1 MQSSSQHRLMIILVI
16 SLSIIA
22 CSVLRPSNEVS
33 NLQSTIDALTS
44 QLGTSDEGPE
54 ATPPISTPTP
64 EDDANATPE
73 IEPTESS
80 WQNALT
86 YIDQYGGSAN
96 SVAVKGDYA
105 YMGQGPRM
113 VVLDISNPRSPRFV
127 SESELLPGLVMG
139 VEVDGDYAYVT
150 TMLSGLNIFDIS
162 QANSPT
168 LVSQV
173 KPDRGGC
180 GPLVLHEGIAYIA
193 CNTSGLFIVDVL
205 DPLSPRVLSHD
216 VFQNN
221 GLSIAFHNNHVYFLS
236 TSGGLVII
244 NVSDPTNPQQ
254 VGYFDM
260 ETIPS
265 VTKVNAEAIAV
276 CQGDLCMA
284 VGNHG
289 FVILDLS
296 DPAIPT
302 IKSSTTQFWASG
314 VVSDGRYA
322 YLVDDLDG
330 VRVFDIAN
338 PSQPQQVGLM
348 PTSVGGFEFSVQELT
363 ERGISIAGNYLYIP
377 DQAYGLTIVDIN
389 NPSQPVRV
397 GQYMT
402 PIPDAIM
409 GIKAVGDYAYAVCRF
424 AGFRVIDV
432 SDPENMAE
440 IFFDDERKFLSLQ
453 VPSGIEV
460 IGDYAYISDA
470 NYPLHI
476 YDISNPNQPVEVGV
490 VDGGPAWDGA
500 DDLAIAGN
508 FAYLSGRGGN
518 DAIYPGAGI
527 WVIDISNP
535 TAPAPIH
542 FVDLPN
548 SHWSLSIHSMVL
560 YALDGTQ
567 DNQDPDVLSLR
578 VIDIR
583 DPFQSELI
591 QSITIPELKPLSLT
605 DIQVSGDWLFVGMA
619 MDGLKLFDIR
629 DPLNPVEVPL
639 SLDSGII
646 PMPMR
651 FTLHESILFI
661 NGTFAYD
668 ISDPTFIKLIG
679 MGILPMDAWDCNV
692 EGDLVFIATKFQGVY
707 VYRINSSP

>member
-1 MQSSSQHRLMIILVI
+1 MKSTHYLRMICLILI
-16 SLSIIA
+16 SLIIIA
-22 CSVLRPSNEVS
+22 CGLFKPSDEIAS
-33 NLQSTIDALTS
+33 LQSTIDALTS
-44 QLGTSDEGPE
+44 QQDTTQDNGE
-54 ATPPISTPTP
+54 PPQPITT
-64 EDDANATPE
+64 DDQTQATPE

-86 YIDQYGGSAN
+86 YIDQYGGSTN
-96 SVAVKGDYA
+96 SVAVKGDFA

-113 VVLDISNPRSPRFV
+113 VVLDISNPGAPIFI

-150 TMLSGLNIFDIS
+150 TMFSGLNIFDIS
-162 QANSPT
+162 QANTPT

-180 GPLVLHEGIAYIA
+180 GPLVIHEGIAYIA
-193 CNTSGLFIVDVL
+193 CNTSGLFIVDVN

-216 VFQNN
+216 VFQDN
-221 GLSIAFHNNHVYFLS
+221 GLSIAYHNNHVYFLS
-236 TSGGLVII
+236 SSGGLVII

-265 VTKVNAEAIAV
+265 VTTVNAEAIAV
-276 CQGDLCMA
+276 CQDDLCMA

-296 DPAIPT
+296 NPANPT
-302 IKSSTTQFWASG
+302 VKSSSTQFWASG

-322 YLVDDLDG
+322 YLIDDLEG

-348 PTSVGGFEFSVQELT
+348 PTSVGGFEFSLQELT
-363 ERGISIAGNYLYIP
+363 ERGIYLANQILFIP
-377 DQAYGLTIVDIN
+377 DQAYGLITVDVS
-389 NPSQPVRV
+389 NPSQPARV

-409 GIKAVGDYAYAVCRF
+409 GIKVVGDYAYAICRF
-424 AGFRVIDV
+424 AGFRVLDA
-432 SDPENMAE
+432 SDPENLAE
-440 IFFDDERKFLSLQ
+440 IFFDDERKFLTLQ
-453 VPSGIEV
+453 VPNHIEV
-460 IGDYAYISDA
+460 IGDYAYISDS

-476 YDISNPNQPVEVGV
+476 YDISNPNQPDEVGI
-490 VDGGPAWDGA
+490 VDGGPAWDSA

-535 TAPAPIH
+535 TAPLPVK

-548 SHWSLSIHSMVL
+548 SHWSLSIHSTVL

-567 DNQDPDVLSLR
+567 DYQDPDVLSLR

-591 QSITIPELKPLSLT
+591 QSIPIPELKPLSLT

-619 MDGLKLFDIR
+619 MDGIKLFDIG

-639 SLDSGII
+639 ETDSGIM
-646 PMPMR
+646 PVPMR
-651 FTLHESILFI
+651 LSLHDSILFV
-661 NGTFAYD
+661 NGISAYD
-668 ISDPTFIKLIG
+668 ISDPTLIKLIG
-679 MGILPMDAWDCNV
+679 MGVLPMDAWDCDV
-692 EGDLVFIATKFQGVY
+692 AGDLVFMATKFQGVY
-707 VYRINSSP
+707 VYRIHSSP